1 MARAILPPS
10 TVERWYV
17 PMTPQTP
24 PNPSARKALA
34 PATQSSESSPNP
46 TPANR
51 WAAGVYQELVT
62 LMFYVYDFL

>member
-1 MARAILPPS
+1 MYL
-10 TVERWYV
+10 
-17 PMTPQTP
+17 MTPQTP